1 MTPARD
7 RAGSGT
13 AMAARTHNT
22 DIELIWIEQRL
33 EHWIRFGKA
42 VDETILS
49 RRTRI
54 LRFPPGSP
62 VAFVRWSASDYGT
75 IRSRIDI
82 MRTMMPGEA
91 CSTLPFVRPGA
102 QIWLSIEGWPKV
114 RWVLETIDAIEAAG
128 IDPCTVAPEHWSH
141 VANRI
146 AAGEPPRAYTV
157 ERHAAWRKR
166 QALGL

>member
-7 RAGSGT
+7 RVGPGT
-13 AMAARTHNT
+13 AVAARTLHT
-22 DIELIWIEQRL
+22 DIELIWIEKRL
-33 EHWIRFGKA
+33 EHWIRFGNA
-42 VDETILS
+42 VEETILS

-54 LRFPPGSP
+54 VHFRPGSLF
-62 VAFVRWSASDYGT
+62 AFVRWSASDYGT

-82 MRTMMPGEA
+82 LRTVTPGEA

-102 QIWLSIEGWPKV
+102 EIWLSIEGCPKV

-128 IDPCTVAPEHWSH
+128 IDPCSVAPEHWSH

-146 AAGEPPRAYTV
+146 AVGEPPRAYTA

>member
-7 RAGSGT
+7 RAGPGT
-13 AMAARTHNT
+13 AVAARKLHT
-22 DIELIWIEQRL
+22 DIELIRIEKRL
-33 EHWIRFGKA
+33 EHWIRFGNA

-49 RRTRI
+49 RRMRI
-54 LRFPPGSP
+54 VRFRPGSL

-82 MRTMMPGEA
+82 LRTVIPGEA
-91 CSTLPFVRPGA
+91 CSRLPFVRPGA
-102 QIWLSIEGWPKV
+102 QICLTIEGWPKV

-128 IDPCTVAPEHWSH
+128 IDPCSVASEHWSH

-146 AAGEPPRAYTV
+146 AAGEPPRAYAA

>member
-1 MTPARD
+1 MTSALHSDHSRT
-7 RAGSGT
+7 RA
-13 AMAARTHNT
+13 AARTLHT
-22 DIELIWIEQRL
+22 DIELIWIEKRL
-33 EHWIRFGKA
+33 EHWIRFGRA
-42 VDETILS
+42 VGETILS

-54 LRFPPGSP
+54 LRFRPGSL

-82 MRTMMPGEA
+82 IRTVGPGDA

-128 IDPCTVAPEHWSH
+128 IDPCCVAPEHWSH

-146 AAGEPPRAYTV
+146 AAGDTPRAYTP